1 MPMRR
6 LPKGMD
12 SADQITFRTA
22 PGVAEFVAPEWDSLA
37 GDNPFVGYDF
47 LAALEQSGSVGKGTG
62 WDPLPIAAQSA
73 DGTLLGALPSY
84 LKSHS
89 QGEYVFD
96 HHWADAY
103 GRAGGRYY
111 PKLQIAAPFTPVN
124 GPRVLAG
131 DPAIG
136 RALLQAAG
144 TLCRQNG
151 ISSAHATFVA
161 PEQRDLFREA
171 GWMLRHDIQYHWF
184 DRDYGDF
191 EGFLAALSSRKRKN
205 IRKER
210 RQAAQSVTIR
220 RLSGGEITEAHWDAF
235 WMFYQDTGARKWGTP
250 YLTREA
256 FSLIGETLADRI
268 VLVLA
273 EEDGK
278 AVAGALNLM
287 DGEALYGRYWGT
299 LVDRPFLHFEVCYYQ
314 AMEEALARGL
324 KRVEAGAQGQHK
336 LLRGYEPVE
345 TVSAHWIAD
354 PGFRAAVE
362 QFLEAER
369 EAVSADRV
377 ALARHTPFRKS

>member
-1 MPMRR
+1 MPTHR

-12 SADQITFRTA
+12 SADQITLRTA
-22 PGVAEFVAPEWDSLA
+22 PGVAEFAAQEWDSLA
-37 GDNPFVGYDF
+37 GDNPFVSYPF
-47 LAALEQSGSVGKGTG
+47 LAALEQSGSVGAGTG
-62 WDPLPIAAQSA
+62 WDPLPIVAQA
-73 DGTLLGALPSY
+73 PDGALLGALPAY

-103 GRAGGRYY
+103 ERAGGRYY
-111 PKLQIAAPFTPVN
+111 PKLQIAAPFTPVG
-124 GPRVLAG
+124 GPRVLAR

-136 RALLQAAG
+136 RALLQAAE
-144 TLCRQNG
+144 TVCRQNG

-161 PEQRDLFREA
+161 SEQRALFRDA

-184 DRDYGDF
+184 DRDYGSFD
-191 EGFLAALSSRKRKN
+191 GFLAALSSRKRKN

-210 RQAAQSVTIR
+210 RQAAQSVMIR
-220 RLSGGEITEAHWDAF
+220 RLAGSEITEAHWDAF
-235 WMFYQDTGARKWGTP
+235 WLFYQDTGARKWGTP

-273 EEDGK
+273 EEDGQPI
-278 AVAGALNLM
+278 AGALNLM

-369 EAVSADRV
+369 EAVGADRQV
-377 ALARHTPFRKS
+377 LARHAPFKKG

>member
-124 GPRVLAG
+124 GPRV
-131 DPAIG
+131 
-136 RALLQAAG
+136 
-144 TLCRQNG
+144 
-151 ISSAHATFVA
+151 SA
-161 PEQRDLFREA
+161 ERDLVGA
-171 GWMLRHDIQYHWF
+171 CDLR
-184 DRDYGDF
+184 R
-191 EGFLAALSSRKRKN
+191 
-205 IRKER
+205 
-210 RQAAQSVTIR
+210 
-220 RLSGGEITEAHWDAF
+220 
-235 WMFYQDTGARKWGTP
+235 ARA
-250 YLTREA
+250 TR
-256 FSLIGETLADRI
+256 
-268 VLVLA
+268 
-273 EEDGK
+273 
-278 AVAGALNLM
+278 
-287 DGEALYGRYWGT
+287 
-299 LVDRPFLHFEVCYYQ
+299 
-314 AMEEALARGL
+314 
-324 KRVEAGAQGQHK
+324 
-336 LLRGYEPVE
+336 PV
-345 TVSAHWIAD
+345 
-354 PGFRAAVE
+354 P
-362 QFLEAER
+362 
-369 EAVSADRV
+369 
-377 ALARHTPFRKS
+377 